1 MAKTKISKILEHAL
15 VTTLIAGALGL
26 LISDYFSFKKKMYDG
41 LNQIQNE
48 VAHTVFQD
56 EVAYKFCTSYRV
68 HACSVCGCFDNIEE
82 YRLLEKMSSNFSNV
96 LGSLHKL
103 GKIVPHQ
110 TFEAIQQLDCWQN
123 KIMASSGKICESN
136 MLSAPAD
143 MDAWRNKINTMLEEN
158 RREYHGTMYSIGE
171 YLAYV
176 FTNKINEQ
184 YTYTSDCDKFSQYSI
199 VPSFQPKKSR

>member
-1 MAKTKISKILEHAL
+1 MAKTKFSKILEHAL

-56 EVAYKFCTSYRV
+56 EVAYKFCTSYRI
-68 HACSVCGCFDNIEE
+68 HSSNVCGCFNDIEE
-82 YRLLEKMSSNFSNV
+82 YRLIEKLANNFAAV

-103 GKIVPHQ
+103 GKFVPYK

-123 KIMASSGKICESN
+123 KVFSSSKRICEAN
-136 MLSAPAD
+136 VLNTPAE
-143 MDAWRNKINTMLEEN
+143 MDAWRIEINTILEAN

-176 FTNKINEQ
+176 FTNKVNEQ
-184 YTYTSDCDKFSQYSI
+184 YTYTSECNKFSKYSI
-199 VPSFQPKKSR
+199 VPSFQPEKSR